1 MGQIA
6 TCVGEDEAATASPC
20 NPHKLDG
27 LHPHPLCRSFRE
39 AFYHQEEDTKRALT
53 ALMEGATQ
61 NVYNYETDQVALGLV
76 IKLMA
81 ASLRNKD
88 V

>member
-6 TCVGEDEAATASPC
+6 TYAGEDEAATASPC
-20 NPHKLDG
+20 NPQKLDG
-27 LHPHPLCRSFRE
+27 LHLHLFGRSFRE

-81 ASLRNKD
+81 VSLRNKD